1 MGNDLSAPLERIGID
16 RAHDQSRESALHHKE
31 RADSPGWWI
40 AKGDSNQP
48 GSALA
53 AKTDRLAAILREAG
67 AVTVAVSG
75 GVDSMTLA
83 SFAHRALGR
92 ESVRMVHAVSPA
104 VPRAATA
111 RVKARGAVEG
121 WRLELADAGEFAD
134 ERYRANPVNRCY
146 FCKSNLYGLLAAMP
160 GDAVLSGAN
169 CDDLGDYRP
178 GLEAAAENAVRHPYV
193 EAGFAKAD
201 VRALARA
208 LDLPELAALPS
219 SPCLSSR
226 VETGL
231 RIEPASLAL
240 IDDMEE
246 WLKQTLA
253 PQTVRCRLREQGVVI
268 ELDDDTIAGL
278 TPDRRAG
285 LIAGMRERRPDMP
298 GGEIEIVAYRRGSA
312 FVGARTRAQG

>member
-1 MGNDLSAPLERIGID
+1 MGNDLSAPL
-16 RAHDQSRESALHHKE
+16 
-31 RADSPGWWI
+31 
-40 AKGDSNQP
+40 
-48 GSALA
+48 A
-53 AKTDRLAAILREAG
+53 ANTDRLAAILREAG
-67 AVTVAVSG
+67 AATIAVSG

-83 SFAHRALGR
+83 SFAHRTLGR
-92 ESVRMVHAVSPA
+92 ESVRMVHALSPA

-111 RVKARGAVEG
+111 RVQARGRQED
-121 WRLELADAGEFAD
+121 WRLELVDAGEFAD

-146 FCKSNLYGLLAAMP
+146 FCKSSLYGLLAAMP
-160 GDAVLSGAN
+160 GDVVLSGAN

-178 GLEAAAENAVRHPYV
+178 GLEAAAENAVRHPYI

-231 RIEPASLAL
+231 RIEPAVLAM

-246 WLKQTLA
+246 WLRDTLA
-253 PQTVRCRLREQGVVI
+253 PETVRCRLRKQGVVI
-268 ELDDDTIAGL
+268 ELDDGTIAGL
-278 TPDRRAG
+278 SLDRRAR
-285 LIAGMRERRPDMP
+285 LLEDIRERRPDMAS
-298 GGEIEIVAYRRGSA
+298 GEIDIVPYRRGSA
-312 FVGARTRAQG
+312 FVGRKEVVRQ